1 MEKVN
6 PEVFMSIVR
15 LGSYSRAAEKLGYT
29 KAGISY
35 IVNAMEETAGFKL
48 FNREYGGVR
57 LTPEGEALLRHMQ
70 SLYEQELALREQMD
84 RVKGLETGHVKV
96 ISFNTVLVCWFPEIL
111 RGFQKQYPGIEI
123 EVSSC
128 EGPAEGIRRIYEG
141 EADCG
146 FLPTD
151 RAESI
156 DLFLLREEPDVVVVG
171 PEHPMAKKRRIP
183 VAELEKY
190 PMIGYPEEEAPFVYE
205 RAKELGIHFNQVM
218 TVDNDYGSLSM
229 ISQNLGFGIYPRMI
243 AENCQFPVKAIP
255 TDFGSSTPIS
265 IGIRSY
271 EKGSLAARAFVDF
284 VLDLDLK

>member
-48 FNREYGGVR
+48 FYREYGGVR
-57 LTPEGEALLRHMQ
+57 LTPEGDALLPHMQ
-70 SLYEQELALREQMD
+70 SLYVQELALREQMD

-218 TVDNDYGSLSM
+218 TVDNDYGNLSM